1 MILILS
7 IKMNNQI
14 HRLQISVDH
23 ECRLVFIGQESGTVQ
38 MFELSEDL
46 NVLASKRVFNSHDVP
61 VNDLAL
67 CKKKNWIIS
76 GGADGTIS
84 ISEIGSGVKVSDYR
98 CTIVPKNIDVRKSSS
113 TLLVNIIR
121 STLKVAC
128 YFVELL
134 KAQSSSFEFL
144 PMVFAAK

>member
-1 MILILS
+1 MLIQDFYLFY
-7 IKMNNQI
+7 NN
-14 HRLQISVDH
+14 LVDH
-23 ECRLVFIGQESGTVQ
+23 DSRQVFIGQESGTLQ
-38 MFELSEDL
+38 LFELSEDL

-98 CTIVPKNIDVRKSSS
+98 CTIVPKNIDVRVICRTRPK
-113 TLLVNIIR
+113 
-121 STLKVAC
+121 K
-128 YFVELL
+128 
-134 KAQSSSFEFL
+134 
-144 PMVFAAK
+144 

>member
-1 MILILS
+1 MQL
-7 IKMNNQI
+7 
-14 HRLQISVDH
+14 
-23 ECRLVFIGQESGTVQ
+23 
-38 MFELSEDL
+38 FELSEDL

-98 CTIVPKNIDVRKSSS
+98 CTIVPKNIDVREALIILALK
-113 TLLVNIIR
+113 LLR
-121 STLKVAC
+121 STQKAA
-128 YFVELL
+128 FSSVEHRKALL
-134 KAQSSSFEFL
+134 FLFESL
-144 PMVFAAK
+144 QTGFAPKSTSYRAIRMIPCRIIIYKINVINFCDFQLIKN